1 MTLTVDLFD
10 ETESLTEDHL
20 ELVRQ
25 LVEKT
30 IEIEQLSGDIEVSIS
45 FVDKERIRTL
55 NREYRGRDMPT
66 DVLSFAL
73 NEQGEGELQVHVDDL
88 PNVLGDV
95 IISVDHIYEQA
106 KEYGHSFERELGFLT
121 VHGLLHLL
129 GYDHNDEAE
138 EREMFSKQEDILRA
152 YGLTR

>member
-55 NREYRGRDMPT
+55 NREYRGRDMTT

-73 NEQGEGELQVHVDDL
+73 HEQGEGELQVHVDDL